1 MLKLKSVTK
10 KLFKDVGLSDIT
22 VGRDNSGYISLVGV
36 ECNKPVLTIG
46 SIQVGTKLSKV
57 ESEIVI
63 NEYIIPTL
71 DKYAED
77 IRMYVDRTKH
87 LAKNLIE
94 QEELYKTLKSTS
106 NLTSSITNSKNP
118 AEISAMFFSHTESYN
133 DIKIS
138 VNEGTGMLSI
148 DMRTRMDL
156 VDKVVKDTMINWDRC
171 ETYRNSFRSNKLEQ
185 ARLEELKA
193 SLTASCSF

>member
-1 MLKLKSVTK
+1 
-10 KLFKDVGLSDIT
+10 
-22 VGRDNSGYISLVGV
+22 
-36 ECNKPVLTIG
+36 
-46 SIQVGTKLSKV
+46 
-57 ESEIVI
+57 
-63 NEYIIPTL
+63 
-71 DKYAED
+71 
-77 IRMYVDRTKH
+77 
-87 LAKNLIE
+87 
-94 QEELYKTLKSTS
+94 
-106 NLTSSITNSKNP
+106 
-118 AEISAMFFSHTESYN
+118 MFFSHTESYN

-171 ETYRNSFRSNKLEQ
+171 ETYRNSVRSNKLEQ